1 MAIDLNALR
10 AKHQQL
16 TNPKTGGGDQDFL
29 NKFYQVKEGE
39 AYLRILPAPADSDKN
54 FYAETKIHRVPQ
66 PDGSVK
72 NVHCRKVHGEKC
84 PLCDLY
90 YGLWKT
96 GSKEDEDLAR
106 QIKPRAR
113 YYLNAYDRE
122 NEEVKIFSIGVILF
136 QKIVETMMDPDYADL
151 FEESENC
158 ILDTEIGHDF
168 KLHMKKEGQWPKYD
182 QSMFRPKATSLG
194 SKKMISEVM
203 ESLHD
208 IHSLVKLEEYDDVKE
223 AVLNLRPELMPRE
236 RTLQEDSSDAGSD
249 DDFTKRLMS

>member
-1 MAIDLNALR
+1 M
-10 AKHQQL
+10 
-16 TNPKTGGGDQDFL
+16 
-29 NKFYQVKEGE
+29 
-39 AYLRILPAPADSDKN
+39 
-54 FYAETKIHRVPQ
+54 
-66 PDGSVK
+66 
-72 NVHCRKVHGEKC
+72 HGEKC

-151 FEESENC
+151 FEESENG

-236 RTLQEDSSDAGSD
+236 RTLKEDDSDAGSD